1 MPNRARN
8 NQAILALV
16 AAPLATLLTGC
27 ATNPAP
33 SLSLAEPFA
42 ASAQYVVSPS
52 EQGWHCG
59 GLENAIDARATRI
72 AELQLKAKIETD
84 AAAPTFSRMF
94 TRLFDGPGADS
105 PSFKQIATERAAAD
119 AYNDALRAKGCQRVD
134 IDARI
139 AAAPAPKLPAKGD
152 TGPTLPEAPAAI
164 KGIVG
169 KS

>member
-1 MPNRARN
+1 MPTRARTSETVI
-8 NQAILALV
+8 ALA
-16 AAPLATLLTGC
+16 AALFATLLTGC
-27 ATNPAP
+27 ATNDTP
-33 SLSLAEPFA
+33 SLSLTDPFA
-42 ASAQYVVSPS
+42 TKARYAVSPS